1 MTEQNFQV
9 PPIPKAPTPISPIS
23 SGTPQPKPSFPE
35 PTTME
40 TPQAK
45 EMESTPITTSDTV
58 TKTES
63 SGMITDLGLPSQL
76 LQTKIVIIILVGI
89 LFFGMILGSIIFGG
103 SSPAPTQSAELQ
115 GIVRNP
121 EIKQNLARCGMADRT
136 AACVLYI
143 VNASRN
149 DRLAEEFFDEAV
161 KLTGRQKYL
170 LGIENLQYAKQRIP
184 PGYFVQIKIP
194 ALK

>member
-1 MTEQNFQV
+1 
-9 PPIPKAPTPISPIS
+9 
-23 SGTPQPKPSFPE
+23 
-35 PTTME
+35 
-40 TPQAK
+40 
-45 EMESTPITTSDTV
+45 
-58 TKTES
+58 
-63 SGMITDLGLPSQL
+63 LG
-76 LQTKIVIIILVGI
+76 I
-89 LFFGMILGSIIFGG
+89 ILGSIIVGG
-103 SSPAPTQSAELQ
+103 SSPAPTQSAGSQ

-170 LGIENLQYAKQRIP
+170 LTIENSQYAKTRIP
-184 PGYFVQIKIP
+184 PGHFAQIKIP